1 MNKTYWEV
9 RRYNYKLD
17 EVDTV
22 FEGKKAQA
30 IAKFKKLTQANTN
43 PDIDYVLNKWV
54 AQRYW
59 DGYNWCFEDYEI
71 EEQFEHPNKLT
82 KGL

>member
-9 RRYNYKLD
+9 RKYNYKLD

-30 IAKFKKLTQANTN
+30 IKKFKKLTQSNSN

-54 AQRYW
+54 AERYW
-59 DGYNWCFEDYEI
+59 DGRGWDFKDYEI
-71 EEQFEHPNKLT
+71 EEQFETVEQLI

>member
-1 MNKTYWEV
+1 MKKTYWEV
-9 RRYNYKLD
+9 RKYNYKLD

-30 IAKFKKLTQANTN
+30 IFMFKKLTQANTN

-54 AQRYW
+54 AERFW
-59 DGYNWCFEDYEI
+59 TGRGWAFDDGYELED
-71 EEQFEHPNKLT
+71 QFEYPEQLT
-82 KGL
+82 L